1 MFRVLIGSGT
11 KSQWSVPHPA
21 LRGCLLGA
29 MFFTGCGKSNQE
41 QTASIPSTTQDNT
54 TASSQAESDEAVTS
68 MNSSPKVATKTA
80 SGSVTLEAPAS
91 PMGDGTAATT
101 ASAAPETPA
110 QTNMAVA
117 TESHR
122 DSASVSDRV
131 SSDSSSPLQH
141 PASEFASK
149 ESSTAGYPTASEV
162 GLENAI
168 RVLLPTT
175 AGPLVVAI
183 DLRIGDLPLQQ
194 AFEQRILQVIE
205 EAGEGDELTWNR
217 LYQHVAGDTRQ
228 FGRMP
233 INASQYQNMT
243 RTYDKNRNK
252 RPDPDEVARF
262 LFRNAGFSAAFR
274 LFGSNHFRDVNRSQS
289 ALFRAIDA
297 NENRMLEPNEVDA
310 AARTLMALDRD
321 GDRRIVAEE
330 VVNNEVTNDA
340 WQGRRSSRWGEVAMD
355 LIGYIDWTMVAYT
368 LEDIP
373 KQEVFSD
380 QLNVIAKLDQDD
392 DGSIASA
399 EARELLHA
407 QPDIAIQVQYATKT
421 DGYPKVHLLWAS
433 PSVRENAEVEIRESD
448 FSIVGP
454 QMRLVVRA
462 TDVGAPNNQI
472 PPDAFAALDAN
483 NDGGLDESE
492 IPEGVFQEYSF
503 ADLDADGDDKL
514 TLEEIRRGMIPEAPI
529 WGVQIRGRG
538 AEAPDGVFAWL
549 DQDRNGILSE
559 RETIQVV
566 DRLKQITKNQP
577 DHDRIGSADEG
588 SVIRATSLPDTFELH
603 LTRGDPSQADQ
614 LFQVTNEDRQTSKEN
629 WPRWA
634 ESMDTNRDGDISRQE
649 FLGSDEHFDA
659 LDHDRDGFIHAD
671 EL

>member
-1 MFRVLIGSGT
+1 MFRVLIGT
-11 KSQWSVPHPA
+11 VANFQWRFEFPA
-21 LRGCLLGA
+21 ALCCLLGA
-29 MFFTGCGKSNQE
+29 ILFIGCGKSSQ
-41 QTASIPSTTQDNT
+41 QQAASIPSTP
-54 TASSQAESDEAVTS
+54 QAESMTTPSADSNEAVKS
-68 MNSSPKVATKTA
+68 LEPSPK
-80 SGSVTLEAPAS
+80 GPAEQAKENVVMEG
-91 PMGDGTAATT
+91 PANPIGDGE
-101 ASAAPETPA
+101 ASMKDDAESQAPGQA
-110 QTNMAVA
+110 DMAVQS
-117 TESHR
+117 ESQNELASDSEKIAPDQVDHL
-122 DSASVSDRV
+122 DPSASE
-131 SSDSSSPLQH
+131 SSS
-141 PASEFASK
+141 E
-149 ESSTAGYPTASEV
+149 ESSTAGDPSETEV
-162 GLENAI
+162 DLDNAI

-194 AFEQRILQVIE
+194 AFEQRIQQVIE
-205 EAGEGDELTWNR
+205 EAGEGDELTWNK
-217 LYQHVAGDTRQ
+217 LYRHVADDTRQ

-252 RPDPDEVARF
+252 RPDSDEVARF
-262 LFRNAGFSAAFR
+262 LFRNAGFSAPFR

-289 ALFRAIDA
+289 ALFRAIDT
-297 NENRMLEPNEVDA
+297 NENRTLEPKEVDSA
-310 AARTLMALDRD
+310 AESLMALDRD

-330 VVNNEVTNDA
+330 VVNNEATNDA

-355 LIGYIDWTMVAYT
+355 LIGYIDWTMMAYT

-373 KQEVFSD
+373 KQEVFGD
-380 QLNVIAKLDQDD
+380 QPNVISRLDQDD

-399 EARELLHA
+399 EARELVHA
-407 QPDIAIQVQYATKT
+407 QPDIAIQVQYGTKI
-421 DGYPKVHLLWAS
+421 DGSPKVHLLWAS
-433 PSVRENAEVEIRESD
+433 PSVRENAEIETRD
-448 FSIVGP
+448 TNFSILGP
-454 QMRLVVRA
+454 RMRLVVRA

-472 PPDAFAALDAN
+472 PPEAFAALDAN

-492 IPEGVFQEYSF
+492 IPEGAFQEYSF
-503 ADLDADGDDKL
+503 SDLDADGDEKL
-514 TLEEIRRGMIPEAPI
+514 TLEEIRQGMIPETPI

-538 AEAPDGVFAWL
+538 AESPDGVFAWL

-566 DRLKQITKNQP
+566 DRLKQVAENLHE
-577 DHDRIGSADEG
+577 DDRVGPADELP
-588 SVIRATSLPDTFELH
+588 VIRAKSLPDTFELH

-614 LFQVTNEDRQTSKEN
+614 LFQVTIGDRRPRTER

-649 FLGSDEHFDA
+649 FLGSDDHFRA
-659 LDHDRDGFIHAD
+659 LDRDLDGFIHAD